1 MRHPLPSGEYDAVVI
16 GAGISGLTSAAILAR
31 AGLKV
36 CVLEMDARP
45 GGYLA
50 GFRRKDFRFD
60 SAIHWLNQCGPR
72 GYVTRVFDLIGRD
85 HPVARPQRRIRRW
98 KSPSVDLLLT
108 DRPDDLKTELIR
120 RFPHERAGLERF
132 FRDAW
137 KLGRSFDRSSGL
149 IRAQETMGPLER
161 AAYMLRRL
169 RFALPFIKH
178 LGYQGDAGVKKGL
191 DRYFKDPGLH
201 KLFSSEQ
208 ELLACLVPIGWAY
221 FGDYQSPPKGGSQV
235 FPEWLAHVVTRL
247 GGALHYRCRVT
258 RILLEGGR
266 CVGVEGE
273 QRGTPFTVRAKQV
286 IAACDV
292 ETLYE
297 RMLPPEVVP
306 EKLKARL
313 RDAVL
318 YSSSVTVS
326 LGLDVPAEHFG
337 LDEELIYLHR
347 DDVPR
352 DAHGGT
358 DPAQSGISILAP
370 SLRDKSMAP
379 PGMGTLTLYIPAL
392 FGDHD
397 TWATERDATGAIVR
411 GEAYERL
418 KQRVADALI
427 DRVERALAPG
437 LRRHIVYCDVAT
449 PITHWRYTGNRF
461 GSMMGA
467 KPGKENFKAGIAHY
481 RTPVPGLLL
490 GGHWADLGGGVPIAV
505 KSGVNTAL
513 IVLKDTGHPAFATW
527 RAYLDKGLDAER
539 VRTGP
544 GLVPYAEDWVQAPTP
559 AEKRALRGD
568 AGTEGEED

>member
-1 MRHPLPSGEYDAVVI
+1 MSPAALPEGPFDVIVI
-16 GAGISGLTSAAILAR
+16 GAGVSGLTSAAILAR

-36 CVLEMDARP
+36 CVLEMDSRP

-85 HPVARPQRRIRRW
+85 HPRARPQTRIRRW
-98 KSPSVDLLLT
+98 KGGTIDELLT
-108 DRPDDLKTELIR
+108 NDPDELKGRLITQ
-120 RFPHERAGLERF
+120 FPHERKGIERF
-132 FRDAW
+132 FRDARS
-137 KLGRSFDRSSGL
+137 LGRSFDRSAGL
-149 IRAQETMGPLER
+149 IRARETMGPLER
-161 AAYMLRRL
+161 VAFDLRRL

-201 KLFSSEQ
+201 KLFGSEQ

-235 FPEWLAHVVTRL
+235 FPEWLVHVITGL
-247 GGALHYRCRVT
+247 GGSIHYRCRVE
-258 RILLEGGR
+258 RILLENGH
-266 CVGVEGE
+266 CVGVLVDHQGGRLEM
-273 QRGTPFTVRAKQV
+273 RAGQV

-297 RMLPPEVVP
+297 RMLPPEAVP
-306 EKLKARL
+306 DKLKRKL
-313 RDAVL
+313 RDAEL

-326 LGLDVPAEHFG
+326 LGLDVPTEKLGFG
-337 LDEELIYLHR
+337 EELIYLHR
-347 DDVPR
+347 EDVPR
-352 DAHGGT
+352 DAHGGP
-358 DPAQSGISILAP
+358 DPNEAGISILAP

-379 PGMGTLTLYIPAL
+379 PGMGTLTLYIPAR
-392 FGDHD
+392 FAHNAEWG
-397 TWATERDATGAIVR
+397 TERDAKGGIVR
-411 GEAYERL
+411 GERYELL
-418 KQRVADALI
+418 KKEVADILI
-427 DRVERALAPG
+427 QRVERELAPG
-437 LRRHIVYCDVAT
+437 LRGHIVWCDVAT
-449 PITHWRYTGNRF
+449 PITHWRYTGNRE

-467 KPGKENFKAGIAHY
+467 KPGKANFKAGIAHY

-513 IVLKDTGHPAFATW
+513 IVLKDRHHPAFRTW
-527 RAYLDKGLDAER
+527 RDYLDKDLPVER
-539 VRTGP
+539 VFNGR
-544 GLVPYAEDWVQAPTP
+544 GLVPYAEDWVQALTP
-559 AEKRALRGD
+559 AEKQMARSEHLDG
-568 AGTEGEED
+568 G

>member
-1 MRHPLPSGEYDAVVI
+1 MAQELPTGTYDVVVI

-31 AGLKV
+31 SGLRV

-60 SAIHWLNQCGPR
+60 SAIHWLNQCGPH

-85 HPVARPQRRIRRW
+85 HPVARPQKRIRRW

-108 DRPDDLKTELIR
+108 DRPDDLREELIR
-120 RFPHERAGLERF
+120 RFPHERTGIDRF

-137 KLGRSFDRSSGL
+137 KLGRSFERSGSL

-161 AAYMLRRL
+161 IAYNMRRL

-178 LGYQGDAGVKKGL
+178 LGYQGDTGVRKGL
-191 DRYFKDPGLH
+191 ERYFKDPALH

-235 FPEWLAHVVTRL
+235 FPEWLAHVVQRL
-247 GGALHYRCRVT
+247 GGHIHYRSRVT
-258 RILLEGGR
+258 RILLEQGR
-266 CVGVEGE
+266 CAGVEGE
-273 QRGTPFTVRAKQV
+273 LRGAPFAVRAGQV

-297 RMLPPEVVP
+297 RMLPPEAVP
-306 EKLKARL
+306 EKLKAKL
-313 RDAVL
+313 REAVL

-326 LGLDVPAEHFG
+326 LGLDVPAEQLGFN
-337 LDEELIYLHR
+337 EELIYLHR

-358 DPAQSGISILAP
+358 DAASSGISILAP
-370 SLRDKSMAP
+370 SLRDESMAP
-379 PGMGTLTLYIPAL
+379 SGMGTLTLYVPAL
-392 FGDHD
+392 FTDHA
-397 TWATERDATGAIVR
+397 TWATERDANGLPVR

-418 KQRVADALI
+418 KQRVADTLI
-427 DRVERALAPG
+427 DRVERELAPG
-437 LRRHIVYCDVAT
+437 LRSHIVLCDVAT
-449 PITHWRYTGNRF
+449 PVTHWRYTGNRM

-513 IVLKDTGHPAFATW
+513 IILRDRGHAAFTTW
-527 RAYLDKGLDAER
+527 RRYLDDGLAVER
-539 VRTGP
+539 VREGA
-544 GLVPYAEDWVQAPTP
+544 GLVPYSEDWAPAPTP
-559 AEKRALRGD
+559 AEKRSRRPTSGGPGA
-568 AGTEGEED
+568 

>member
-1 MRHPLPSGEYDAVVI
+1 MSRLAQPGGPFDVIVI

-31 AGLKV
+31 AGMKV

-85 HPVARPQRRIRRW
+85 HPRARPQTRIRRW
-98 KSPSVDLLLT
+98 KGGTIDELLT
-108 DRPDDLKTELIR
+108 NDPEVLKARLIAD
-120 RFPHERAGLERF
+120 FPHERKGIERF
-132 FRDAW
+132 FRDARA
-137 KLGRSFDRSSGL
+137 LGRSFDRSAGL
-149 IRAQETMGPLER
+149 IRTQETMGPLER
-161 AAYMLRRL
+161 MAFNLRRL

-221 FGDYQSPPKGGSQV
+221 FGDYQSPPRGGSQV
-235 FPEWLAHVVTRL
+235 FPEWLAHVITCL
-247 GGALHYRCRVT
+247 GGCIHYRNRVD
-258 RILLEGGR
+258 RILLDGGR
-266 CVGVEGE
+266 CLGVMVEHHGE
-273 QRGTPFTVRAKQV
+273 RVAVRADQV

-297 RMLPPEVVP
+297 RMLPPDVVP
-306 EKLKARL
+306 EKLKCKL
-313 RDAVL
+313 RNAEL

-326 LGLDVPAEHFG
+326 LGLDVPAEDLGFN
-337 LDEELIYLHR
+337 EELIYLHR

-352 DAHGGT
+352 EAHGGP
-358 DPAQSGISILAP
+358 DPRQAGISILAP

-379 PGMGTLTLYIPAL
+379 PGMGTLTLYIPAR
-392 FGDHD
+392 FAHNAEWG
-397 TWATERDATGAIVR
+397 TERDAGGGIVR
-411 GEAYERL
+411 GERYEQL
-418 KQRVADALI
+418 KKEVADILI
-427 DRVERALAPG
+427 DRVEEALAPG
-437 LRRHIVYCDVAT
+437 LRSHIIWCDVAT
-449 PITHWRYTGNRF
+449 PITHWRYTGNRD

-467 KPGKENFKAGIAHY
+467 KPGKANFKAGIAHY

-513 IVLKDTGHPAFATW
+513 IVLKDRHHPAFHTW
-527 RAYLDKGLDAER
+527 RDYLDKDLSVDQ
-539 VRTGP
+539 VFNGP
-544 GLVPYAEDWVQAPTP
+544 GLAPYAEDWVQALTP
-559 AEKRALRGD
+559 AERKSAQEDSAATKR
-568 AGTEGEED
+568 